1 MVPVDVR
8 RALYL
13 EPVEREG
20 DARGLLVR
28 PVRTSH
34 QCRQDHLM
42 QLAEMNS
49 LGSLRDLL
57 RSYKASFSSLMV
69 LSDDELQRFFEGK
82 LTLRSRNSKS
92 VPSLKAWGL
101 GLQGRICLVCMDE
114 EMVVP
119 QYFNY
124 PLSLICPIHETVL
137 LDVCDGCDSSIL
149 YTRKHR
155 LRCGRCQRD
164 FRESTPIPAAD
175 WAKEF
180 RRRFSPGKELGF
192 CSVKSHS
199 DLAIARL
206 LLWYQ
211 SAGGNR
217 SRYNYP
223 HLSVRHHPWLERVAY
238 MADHLIEQVLEEFRN
253 ESPKRL
259 DNLIAWTRCP
269 TPVNSIIQGLLG
281 NSV

>member
-49 LGSLRDLL
+49 LGSIRDLL

-82 LTLRSRNSKS
+82 LSLRSRNTKS

-101 GLQGRICLVCMDE
+101 GLQGRICLVCMDHG
-114 EMVVP
+114 MVVP

-124 PLSLICPIHETVL
+124 PLSIICPTHETIL
-137 LDVCDGCDSSIL
+137 LDVCDGCGSSIL

-155 LRCGRCQRD
+155 FRCGRCQRD
-164 FRESTPIPAAD
+164 FRESTPSPAPE

-223 HLSVRHHPWLERVAY
+223 RLSVRHHPWLEKVAY
-238 MADHLIEQVLEEFRN
+238 MADHLIEQVLDEFRN

-259 DNLIAWTRCP
+259 ENLIAWTRYP